1 MDIIRHET
9 YAGRQERLKSEFHSA
24 RAEAVRAASD
34 EGQFIEEMAK
44 RGYNVS
50 VEDGGFHTK
59 SFWCEMQE
67 DPTKSFVL
75 NHSEI
80 MRQISRSGE
89 RQEREPGMK
98 GPKL

>member
-59 SFWCEMQE
+59 SL
-67 DPTKSFVL
+67 DRKSVV
-75 NHSEI
+75 
-80 MRQISRSGE
+80 
-89 RQEREPGMK
+89 
-98 GPKL
+98 